1 MLEKKKMLGE
11 GPCLGEKV
19 AEREEDFVLPE
30 EQGDAGP
37 GTAALRLAMERGQS
51 LHLEGG
57 LPAWHPQCR
66 GKEEKSGNSLIHAVY
81 SSVSKLQMGWCE
93 MLIYSFF

>member
-1 MLEKKKMLGE
+1 MSWRDEDW
-11 GPCLGEKV
+11 KV
-19 AEREEDFVLPE
+19 AEREEDFVFQK
-30 EQGDAGP
+30 EQGDSGP
-37 GTAALRLAMERGQS
+37 GTVALRLAMESGQS

-66 GKEEKSGNSLIHAVY
+66 GKEEKPENSLIYAVY
-81 SSVSKLQMGWCE
+81 SLVSKLQMSWCE